1 MSHPGCSGGIFLAMK
16 RAQETPTRPVSIS
29 SVIRRLAMVVMQ
41 TGGQIRIQ
49 MSNQVRHSANLI
61 LFLRMKSFQKR
72 GHPRGIASKGA
83 VVQFAFQY
91 FPKWNL
97 EFIH

>member
-1 MSHPGCSGGIFLAMK
+1 MK

-29 SVIRRLAMVVMQ
+29 SVIRRLAMAVIQ
-41 TGGQIRIQ
+41 TGGQIQ
-49 MSNQVRHSANLI
+49 MSNQVRHDANLI

-72 GHPRGIASKGA
+72 GHPRGIASKRA
-83 VVQFAFQY
+83 VVQFTFQY